1 MQFNPVYLYSN
12 KLDVFTSPADTWST
26 ERYRKV
32 YNRNLKIYRGVDN
45 RIDIQV
51 RNADQKAS
59 NITGSTLV
67 FNLISKETKN
77 LVLSKDFS
85 AMDLATGKVTV
96 ILTDTELLD
105 LDNGFYHYS
114 IIKEVRSD
122 IDSTDYKVTSKLPLY
137 VDSQYDTIG
146 TLEISGDVYGNV
158 NSSLVVDTFRYTNPF
173 ATGSV
178 EKPWFESAIIDASPK
193 IKTGDPLHTFQFY
206 STNYTGTVTIQGSL
220 DDQGGTP
227 RQNSWV
233 SIATVDLST
242 ESYKNVVGHWNWF
255 RIRHVPLKS
264 SNTAQFTVGQTLL
277 LNYQVSVYLAGSGYQ
292 IGDIITIKGNELG
305 GESTTNDLTIT
316 VTNVNGIGG
325 ITGISW
331 AGISYNGVKTFV
343 LSGSTN
349 GVGTI
354 DKVLYR

>member
-1 MQFNPVYLYSN
+1 MQFNPVYLYTN
-12 KLDVFTSPADTWST
+12 KLDVFTSPADVWST

-96 ILTDTELLD
+96 ILTDKELLD
-105 LDNGFYHYS
+105 VDNGFYEYS
-114 IIKEVRSD
+114 IIKEVRET
-122 IDSTDYKVTSKLPLY
+122 IDSTDYKVISKMPLY
-137 VDSQYDTIG
+137 VDSQYDTKG

-158 NSSLVVDTFRYTNPF
+158 DNSLVIDTFRYTNPF
-173 ATGSV
+173 AVGSS
-178 EKPWFESAIIDASPK
+178 EKPWYESAIIDASPK
-193 IKTGDPLHTFQFY
+193 VKDSDPLHTFQFY
-206 STNYTGTVTIQGSL
+206 SNNYTGTVYIQGSL
-220 DDQGGTP
+220 DNQGGTP
-227 RQNSWV
+227 RQTSWV
-233 SIATVDLST
+233 NITTVDL
-242 ESYKNVVGHWNWF
+242 EQENYKNVVGHWNWL
-255 RIRHVPLKS
+255 RIKHIPTNS
-264 SNTAQFTVGQTLL
+264 SNVAQFTVGQTML
-277 LNYQVSVYLAGSGYQ
+277 LNYQVSVYLQGSGYR
-292 IGDIITIKGNELG
+292 IGDTITISGSNLG
-305 GESTTNDLTIT
+305 GESPTNDLVIT

-325 ITGISW
+325 ITGITW
-331 AGISYNGVKTFV
+331 TGVSYNGFRTYV
-343 LSGSTN
+343 LSGITN